1 MHGLK
6 NFCSHTR
13 SDLVNSRHVERKA
26 GEQAVL
32 RATENISAQ
41 VMEEPSIFNSP
52 IFCAVTVLDTEFQV
66 TKSSMLFLSYLV
78 VSVWKS
84 KSLNDLLGQWN
95 RHASLKH
102 TSVVWNQES
111 GAWAVRDAAN
121 IFLAAPQLN
130 CMYCRFYVV
139 VLSLS
144 SHFWLFPSNYFM
156 NEVDSWVGSAELKGG
171 SCGNARFGILWNL
184 QEGSR
189 TM

>member
-13 SDLVNSRHVERKA
+13 SDLVNSRHVLK
-26 GEQAVL
+26 GW
-32 RATENISAQ
+32 RASSP
-41 VMEEPSIFNSP
+41 PSHWKY
-52 IFCAVTVLDTEFQV
+52 FCAGHGGIFYLQQSNFLCSNCFGHWI
-66 TKSSMLFLSYLV
+66 SSSQIIHVVLV

-95 RHASLKH
+95 RHASLK
-102 TSVVWNQES
+102 NQELEQFAMQPIS
-111 GAWAVRDAAN
+111 SWPRLNLID
-121 IFLAAPQLN
+121 LN
-130 CMYCRFYVV
+130 CMYCGFYFV

-171 SCGNARFGILWNL
+171 SCGKGVGPW
-184 QEGSR
+184 R
-189 TM
+189 TPVYSYYVTK